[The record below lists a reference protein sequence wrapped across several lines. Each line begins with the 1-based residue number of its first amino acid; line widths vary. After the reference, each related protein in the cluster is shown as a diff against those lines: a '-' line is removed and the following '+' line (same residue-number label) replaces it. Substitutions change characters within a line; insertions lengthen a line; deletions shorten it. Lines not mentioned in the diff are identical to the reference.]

1 MTHLSMAGETTAPVT
16 SPLAAGTR
24 LHGAWLLVARSVW
37 VTLALLSVGVFIAST
52 LVYYFGLHGLQTGA
66 YEHLTHTTAVV
77 NGYSAIV
84 FHYAAFTGTSATL
97 NIALLNVLAPLWIA
111 VGLVIFWRRSDDW
124 MALFVALLL
133 VMAGATFSPT
143 AYVLT
148 GVLGLTSLVG
158 VLITCVQAL
167 TWSSMAL
174 FFALFPNGRFVPGW
188 TRWVILAFLACQL
201 PLGVP
206 SNWSFSVVRWPPLLF
221 ALVILGL
228 FLPLVFA
235 QLYRYRSV
243 STAHERQQ
251 TKWIVF
257 GMTLG
262 ALADLANLVPA
273 FVVPALG
280 QPGPA
285 HVLYS
290 VFGEA
295 SLSVFLLVPLTI
307 GFAVLR
313 YRLWDIDVLINRTLV
328 YGLLTACVVGLYVLV
343 VALLGTLLSQLGNLF
358 ISLLATGLVAVLFH
372 PLRERLQQAVN
383 RLMFGER
390 DDPYRILLRLGSRL
404 EATLTTDSVLP
415 TIVETVAQALK
426 LPYAAITWEQGVACS
441 EPVVATSYGKAGKH
455 QTLVRVPLVYRQ
467 EQVGELWLAP
477 RSPGGGLTPADQ
489 RLLHDLARQ
498 VGVAVH
504 AARLTADL
512 QRLTGDLQHSRERLV
527 AAREEERRRLRR
539 DLHDGLGPRL
549 AGLTLKLETAR
560 NRLAHDPLAE
570 TLLADLIAC
579 TQEAVADIRHL
590 VYALRP
596 PALDELG
603 LIPVLQEQVLLYSDQ
618 GPHEV
623 HISLEAPEHLSP
635 LPAAVEVATFRI
647 AQEALTNVVRH
658 SHASRCMVRLVLHE
672 HEHLLELEIEDNGRG
687 IAPARSTG
695 VGLASMR
702 ERAEELGGTCEVK
715 QGPTGG
721 TCVQVRLPSRLPQ
734 LSETETPD
742 RESDMTEQGEGAP

>member
-1 MTHLSMAGETTAPVT
+1 VTHLSMAGETTAPVT
-16 SPLAAGTR
+16 SPPAAETR

-37 VTLALLSVGVFIAST
+37 VTLALLSVGLFIAST
-52 LVYYFGLHGLQTGA
+52 LVYYFGLHGLQGGV

-97 NIALLNVLAPLWIA
+97 NIALLTVLAPLWIA

-133 VMAGATFSPT
+133 VMAGTTFSPT
-143 AYVLT
+143 PYVLT
-148 GVLGLTSLVG
+148 GVLGLISPVG
-158 VLITCVQAL
+158 VLIACVQAL

-188 TRWVILAFLACQL
+188 TRWVILALLACQL

-206 SNWSFSVVRWPPLLF
+206 SNWPFSVVRWPPLLF

-243 STAHERQQ
+243 STALERQQ

-262 ALADLANLVPA
+262 ALVDLANLVPV
-273 FVVPALG
+273 FVIPALD

-285 HVLYS
+285 HIYYMFS
-290 VFGEA
+290 EA
-295 SLSVFLLVPLTI
+295 SLSLFLLVPLGI

-313 YRLWDIDVLINRTLV
+313 YRLWDIDIIINRTLV

-343 VALLGTLLSQLGNLF
+343 VALLGTLLSALGNLF

-372 PLRERLQQAVN
+372 PLRERLQRAVN

-390 DDPYRILLRLGSRL
+390 DDPYRILSRLGSRL
-404 EATLTTDSVLP
+404 EETLTTDSVLP
-415 TIVETVAQALK
+415 TIVETVALALK
-426 LPYAAITWEQGVACS
+426 LPYAAITWGQGASSS
-441 EPVVATSYGKAGKH
+441 EPVVAASYGTMGERQA
-455 QTLVRVPLVYRQ
+455 LVRVPLAYRQ

-477 RSPGGGLTPADQ
+477 RSPGESLTPADQ
-489 RLLHDLARQ
+489 RLLQDLARQ

-504 AARLTADL
+504 AVRLTSDL
-512 QRLTGDLQHSRERLV
+512 QRLTGDLQRSRERLV
-527 AAREEERRRLRR
+527 SAREEERRRLRR

-560 NRLAHDPLAE
+560 NRLAHDPLAD
-570 TLLADLIAC
+570 TLLSDLIAR

-603 LIPVLQEQVLLYSDQ
+603 LIPALQEQVLQYSDQ
-618 GPHEV
+618 GHREI
-623 HISLEAPEHLSP
+623 HICLEAPEHLPP
-635 LPAAVEVATFRI
+635 LPAAVEVAIFRI

-658 SHASRCMVRLVLHE
+658 SYADRCVVRLALHE
-672 HEHLLELEIEDNGRG
+672 QERLLELEIEDNGRG
-687 IAPARSTG
+687 LVPARSAG
-695 VGLASMR
+695 VGLTSMR

-715 QGPTGG
+715 QVPTGG
-721 TCVQVRLPSRLPQ
+721 TCVQVRLPSQLPQ

-742 RESDMTEQGEGAP
+742 REWGMTRQGEGVS

>member
-1 MTHLSMAGETTAPVT
+1 MT
-16 SPLAAGTR
+16 LAA
-24 LHGAWLLVARSVW
+24 
-37 VTLALLSVGVFIAST
+37 LSVGLFITSI
-52 LVYYFGLHGLQTGA
+52 LVYYLGQHGFRAGI
-66 YEHLTHTTAVV
+66 YEHLISTTAVV

-84 FHYAAFTGTSATL
+84 LHYVPFTGTSATL
-97 NIALLNVLAPLWIA
+97 SVALLTLLSPLWIA

-124 MALFVALLL
+124 MALFVALVL
-133 VMAGATFSPT
+133 VLAGTTFSPT
-143 AYVLT
+143 SYVLLI
-148 GVLGLTSLVG
+148 VLGPTSIPG
-158 VLITCVQAL
+158 ILITYVQAL
-167 TWSSMAL
+167 GWSSMAL

-188 TRWVILAFLACQL
+188 TRWVILAHLACQL
-201 PLGVP
+201 PLGEP
-206 SNWSFSVVRWPPLLF
+206 SNWPFSVVRWPPLLF
-221 ALVILGL
+221 ASVILGL

-243 STAHERQQ
+243 STALERQQ

-262 ALADLANLVPA
+262 ALADLANLLPA
-273 FVVPALG
+273 FVVPSLR

-290 VFGEA
+290 VFSEA
-295 SLSVFLLVPLTI
+295 TLVLFLLVPLAI

-328 YGLLTACVVGLYVLV
+328 YGLLTACVIGLYVLV
-343 VALLGTLLSQLGNLF
+343 VALLGTLLSQLSNLL

-390 DDPYRILLRLGSRL
+390 DEPYRILLRLGSRL
-404 EATLTTDSVLP
+404 EATLTSAEVLP

-426 LPYAAITWEQGVACS
+426 LPYAAITWGQGAAECS
-441 EPVVATSYGKAGKH
+441 PVIAASYGRASEH
-455 QTLVRVPLVYRQ
+455 QALLRVPLVYRQ

-477 RSPGGGLTPADQ
+477 RGSSEGLTPADQ
-489 RLLHDLARQ
+489 RILHDLASQ

-504 AARLTADL
+504 AVRLTAKL
-512 QRLTGDLQHSRERLV
+512 QRLTSDLQRSRERLV
-527 AAREEERRRLRR
+527 SAREEERRRLRR

-560 NRLAHDPLAE
+560 NRLAHDPLAD
-570 TLLADLIAC
+570 TLLSDLIAR

-590 VYALRP
+590 AYALRP

-603 LIPVLQEQVLLYSDQ
+603 LLPALQEQVLQYSDQ
-618 GPHEV
+618 GHDVV
-623 HISLEAPEHLSP
+623 HIALEAPENLPP
-635 LPAAVEVATFRI
+635 LPAAVEVAIFRI

-658 SHASRCMVRLVLHE
+658 SHASRCVVRLALHE
-672 HEHLLELEIEDNGRG
+672 QERLLELEIEDNGRG
-687 IAPARSTG
+687 LAPVRSAG

-702 ERAEELGGTCEVK
+702 ERAEELGGTCEMK
-715 QGPTGG
+715 QGTTGG
-721 TCVQVRLPSRLPQ
+721 TCVQVQLPTLLPP
-734 LSETETPD
+734 LSETLD
-742 RESDMTEQGEGAP
+742 RKSGMIPRGEEAS

>member
-1 MTHLSMAGETTAPVT
+1 MVLAG
-16 SPLAAGTR
+16 
-24 LHGAWLLVARSVW
+24 
-37 VTLALLSVGVFIAST
+37 LSVGLFIASV
-52 LVYYFGLHGLQTGA
+52 LVYYLGQHGLRAGV
-66 YEHLTHTTAVV
+66 YEHLISMTAVV
-77 NGYSAIV
+77 NGYSAIM
-84 FHYAAFTGTSATL
+84 FHYVPFTGTSATL
-97 NIALLNVLAPLWIA
+97 SVALLTVLAPLWIA
-111 VGLVIFWRRSDDW
+111 VGFVIFWRRSDDW
-124 MALFVALLL
+124 MALFIAIML
-133 VMAGATFSPT
+133 VLAGTTFSPT
-143 AYVLT
+143 SYVLLI
-148 GVLGLTSLVG
+148 VLGPTSMPG
-158 VLITCVQAL
+158 ILITCVQAL
-167 TWSSMAL
+167 GWSSMAL

-188 TRWVILAFLACQL
+188 TRWVTLAVLACL
-201 PLGVP
+201 LSWAMP
-206 SNWSFSVVRWPPLLF
+206 SNWPFSVVRWPPLLF
-221 ALVILGL
+221 ATVILGL

-235 QLYRYRSV
+235 QLYRYSYT
-243 STAHERQQ
+243 STALERQQ

-273 FVVPALG
+273 LVVPALS

-290 VFGEA
+290 VFSEA
-295 SLSVFLLVPLTI
+295 TLVLFLLVPLTI

-313 YRLWDIDVLINRTLV
+313 YRLWDIDIIINRTLV
-328 YGLLTACVVGLYVLV
+328 YGLLTACVIGLYVLM
-343 VALLGTLLSQLGNLF
+343 VALLGTLFSQLSNLF
-358 ISLLATGLVAVLFH
+358 ISLLATGLVAVLFQ
-372 PLRERLQQAVN
+372 PLRERLQRAFN

-404 EATLTTDSVLP
+404 EVTLTTDSVLP

-426 LPYAAITWEQGVACS
+426 LPYAAIAWGQGAASC
-441 EPVVATSYGKAGKH
+441 EPVVAASYGRAEEH
-455 QTLVRVPLVYRQ
+455 QALVRVPLVYRQ
-467 EQVGELWLAP
+467 EHVGELWLAP
-477 RSPGGGLTPADQ
+477 RGPSEGLTPADR

-504 AARLTADL
+504 AVRLTADL
-512 QRLTGDLQHSRERLV
+512 QRLTHDLQRSRERLV
-527 AAREEERRRLRR
+527 SAREEERRRLRR

-570 TLLADLIAC
+570 TLLSNLIAS

-603 LIPVLQEQVLLYSDQ
+603 LIPALQEQVLQYGDQ
-618 GPHEV
+618 EHREI
-623 HISLEAPEHLSP
+623 HISLKAPESLPP
-635 LPAAVEVATFRI
+635 LPAAVEVAIFRI
-647 AQEALTNVVRH
+647 VQEALTNVVRH
-658 SHASRCMVRLVLHE
+658 SHASRCVVRLALHE
-672 HEHLLELEIEDNGRG
+672 QERQLELEIKDNGRG

-715 QGPTGG
+715 QVPTGG
-721 TCVQVRLPSRLPQ
+721 TCVHIRLPSLLPQ
-734 LSETETPD
+734 LSETPD
-742 RESDMTEQGEGAP
+742 RESRMTPQGEEAP